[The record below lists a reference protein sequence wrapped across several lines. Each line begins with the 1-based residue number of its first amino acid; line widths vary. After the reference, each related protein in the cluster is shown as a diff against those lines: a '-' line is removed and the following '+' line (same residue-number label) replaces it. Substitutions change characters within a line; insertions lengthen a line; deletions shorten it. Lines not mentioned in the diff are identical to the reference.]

1 MQNDLSHNF
10 DEVRRLKDNPTE
22 SCPCTQLLTDKSIDE
37 VSTHRRAEALYEIAE
52 IFGVSLCPM
61 LACLPTHVE

>member
-1 MQNDLSHNF
+1 M
-10 DEVRRLKDNPTE
+10 
-22 SCPCTQLLTDKSIDE
+22 QLLTDKSIDE

-52 IFGVSLCPM
+52 IFSVSLCPM